1 MIETKSLEFEKYE
14 NEKNMIKKTKRSA
27 GQRTKK
33 TMKEQREENVCD
45 ESLNPDLSF
54 NQYLQTTSSVQSI
67 L

>member
-1 MIETKSLEFEKYE
+1 
-14 NEKNMIKKTKRSA
+14 MIKKTKRSA